1 MATKQIRKCGK
12 GKSALPAT
20 EQQMSRGFMYEFY
33 HRYRFIA
40 PGLKCAGGNEMD
52 VIGIRRSGMVDE
64 IEIKTTRGDFLADFK
79 KTTIVRSQPEI
90 PDFLKTAPERMDKHL
105 AVAAGMALC
114 NYFAF
119 LMPPSLAE
127 QCESEIPEHAGLY
140 TFTPNLFYGKIETI
154 KKARMLHRGKIPTPE
169 ENRYLR
175 AVSWRYVSMLIDIK
189 TEGTE

>member
-1 MATKQIRKCGK
+1 MATVKIGKCGK

-20 EQQMSRGFMYEFY
+20 EREMARGFMYEFY

-52 VIGIRRSGMVDE
+52 VIAIRRSGFVDE

-79 KTTIVRSQPEI
+79 KTTIVHNQPGTG
-90 PDFLKTAPERMDKHL
+90 PTHERMDKHL

-119 LMPPSLAE
+119 LMPPALAE
-127 QCESEIPEHAGLY
+127 QCESEIPEYAGLY
-140 TFTPNLFYGKIETI
+140 TFTPNLFYGKIETV
-154 KKARMLHRGKIPTPE
+154 KRARMLHRGKIPTPE

-189 TEGTE
+189 TEGKE

>member
-1 MATKQIRKCGK
+1 MATKRIGKCGK

-20 EQQMSRGFMYEFY
+20 EREMARGFMYEFY

-52 VIGIRRSGMVDE
+52 VIAIRRSGFVDE
-64 IEIKTTRGDFLADFK
+64 IEIKTTRGDFMADFN
-79 KTTIVRSQPEI
+79 KTTVVRNEPGAGPTHSRI
-90 PDFLKTAPERMDKHL
+90 AKHD
-105 AVAAGMALC
+105 AIESGRALC

-127 QCESEIPEHAGLY
+127 QCAIDIPEYCGLY
-140 TFTPNLFYGKIETI
+140 TFTPGLFYGKIETI
-154 KKARMLHRGKIPTPE
+154 KRARLLHRGKIPTPE

-175 AVSWRYVSMLIDIK
+175 AVSWRYVSMLIDLK
-189 TEGTE
+189 TETPE